1 MANVT
6 IYGKTNKKNYFVKI
20 DNKDENLIL
29 NTILPDANINE
40 AKEFDKNYI
49 QEDKSQLLYI
59 DLSNNNEVIEKF
71 VNILESTTSLNVV
84 EQNEFNKL
92 QDMKLIYRNMLHF
105 YTLTTNHQKEKL
117 RKQEFP
123 LWLSNNKPDQ

>member
-29 NTILPDANINE
+29 NTILPDVNINE

-49 QEDKSQLLYI
+49 QEDANYHI
-59 DLSNNNEVIEKF
+59 
-71 VNILESTTSLNVV
+71 
-84 EQNEFNKL
+84 
-92 QDMKLIYRNMLHF
+92 
-105 YTLTTNHQKEKL
+105 
-117 RKQEFP
+117 
-123 LWLSNNKPDQ
+123 

>member
-29 NTILPDANINE
+29 NTILPDVNINE

-49 QEDKSQLLYI
+49 QEDKNQLLYI

-71 VNILESTTSLNVV
+71 VNILESLGYRV
-84 EQNEFNKL
+84 EIKK
-92 QDMKLIYRNMLHF
+92 D
-105 YTLTTNHQKEKL
+105 
-117 RKQEFP
+117 
-123 LWLSNNKPDQ
+123 